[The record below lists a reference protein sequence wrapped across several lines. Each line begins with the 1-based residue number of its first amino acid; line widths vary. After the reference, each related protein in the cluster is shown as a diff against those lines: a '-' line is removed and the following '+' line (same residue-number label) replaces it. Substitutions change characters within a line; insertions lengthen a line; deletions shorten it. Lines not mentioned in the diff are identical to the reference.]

1 MADID
6 EILSVPDIK
15 AQLRIPGVDD
25 LQDALLIDLRRE
37 ALSEVAMIAHME
49 LLDRS
54 VTKCVEVPDS
64 VEGYA
69 AFDVDLDA
77 PPTQV
82 LSAEWSDRLT
92 GETTAVADGTV
103 VPLAAAIE
111 PRRVDRWRRGLY
123 RIRRTADG
131 GLWPGW
137 RSGFW
142 LLRVYIELAMPMDL
156 IPAPVPQA
164 AILLIRGHYFGDPE
178 SLGKARIEAGEML
191 KPYMRP
197 ERICSAEMQHGNKT
211 L

>member
-1 MADID
+1 M
-6 EILSVPDIK
+6 
-15 AQLRIPGVDD
+15 RIPGVDD

-49 LLDRS
+49 LLDGS

-77 PPTQV
+77 PVKQV
-82 LSAEWSDRLT
+82 LSAEWTDRRT
-92 GETTAVADGTV
+92 GAATPVIPADADPPP
-103 VPLAAAIE
+103 PLAAVAE
-111 PRRVDRWRRGLY
+111 PRRVDRWGRGLY

-197 ERICSAEMQHGNKT
+197 ERICSADMQHGNKT